1 MHILF
6 LDWPCFGHDD
16 VLNFFKQQHF
26 TVTYFSH
33 PDYNLR
39 KSITFTQSVN
49 KLFETQKFR
58 AGVYFSPKMV
68 PQSGDH

>member
-49 KLFETQKFR
+49 YLKLKNLISAFHIIIFL
-58 AGVYFSPKMV
+58 
-68 PQSGDH
+68 